1 MKKIKKSVTGL
12 LLAGVLVGIPA
23 LVQAGTVD
31 INYRLP
37 AYGYRA
43 TDSTTKDDYEPAVVN
58 LTYIGRTGGID
69 TTGMGEFGAAG
80 SDTLYQPITWT
91 ANFQSTS
98 IGWLAK
104 KELHYQNASL
114 LNRAYGELCYLKIKT
129 DAVTEYEMDVRGKF
143 AP

>member
-43 TDSTTKDDYEPAVVN
+43 TDSTTKDDFEAAVVN
-58 LTYIGRTGGID
+58 LTYFGRSGGVD
-69 TTGMGEFGAAG
+69 ATGMGEFPG
-80 SDTLYQPITWT
+80 YYYVPITWT
-91 ANFQSTS
+91 ANLHGTGKTNLNYQTQE
-98 IGWLAK
+98 LA
-104 KELHYQNASL
+104 NI
-114 LNRAYGELCYLKIKT
+114 AYADLCYLKIKT
-129 DAVTEYEMDVRGKF
+129 DAVTEYEIDVRGFF